1 MKVLAI
7 PYLHRRYDVR
17 CKESNKGQS
26 TRAAF
31 PFVHERAGA
40 CRVAA
45 VTPFAAYTN
54 DLNRRRAP
62 LPLGVLM
69 THDELAA
76 IALRYDTLVSD
87 AMLRALGVDRP
98 KRKPGSTRDRSAK
111 RRKYH
116 GARKL
121 MKQTHGVRL

>member
-1 MKVLAI
+1 
-7 PYLHRRYDVR
+7 
-17 CKESNKGQS
+17 
-26 TRAAF
+26 
-31 PFVHERAGA
+31 
-40 CRVAA
+40 
-45 VTPFAAYTN
+45 
-54 DLNRRRAP
+54 
-62 LPLGVLM
+62 M

-111 RRKYH
+111 SRRYR
-116 GARKL
+116 GAKKL